1 MGCGESAGNSCENGA
16 LSPEAVHFPLGRFTF
31 PRGMRLLGR
40 SSRACLGKRLVYR
53 YSEKG
58 HLLDLG
64 RNGVFV
70 AKSGQS
76 SKSPRCKCL
85 TASAMCFGEELD
97 LIKLMMCFGEG
108 LDLIKPKTQA
118 ESGRRIFRKTETAA

>member
-1 MGCGESAGNSCENGA
+1 M
-16 LSPEAVHFPLGRFTF
+16 
-31 PRGMRLLGR
+31 
-40 SSRACLGKRLVYR
+40 
-53 YSEKG
+53 
-58 HLLDLG
+58 
-64 RNGVFV
+64 

-97 LIKLMMCFGEG
+97 LLKLMMCFGEELDLIKLMMCFGEE

>member
-1 MGCGESAGNSCENGA
+1 MPGIPAKT
-16 LSPEAVHFPLGRFTF
+16 VHFPLGRFIF
-31 PRGMRLLGR
+31 PGGRSLLGGA
-40 SSRACLGKRLVYR
+40 SRACLGKCLVYR

-85 TASAMCFGEELD
+85 TASTMCFGEELD
-97 LIKLMMCFGEG
+97 LIKL
-108 LDLIKPKTQA
+108 KTQA